1 MKRLKRS
8 LLKGS
13 LLMGSVA
20 MGSAIILF
28 LSPFSCSGLY
38 SIVNREPEC
47 RLLIKKGF
55 PAKNNRQ
62 EMSIPILQVY

>member
-1 MKRLKRS
+1 MKRLKPS

-20 MGSAIILF
+20 MGPAIILF